1 MWNFVVS
8 KVNEWVTAAREIYSV
23 DPVIF
28 VILITAMAPVFYYSI
43 FRLVRALAKRNSK
56 EIPLWSAIF
65 LAATAIPYLYV
76 LIFGRNFPWWLYI
89 VLGLLLAQAV
99 YSLVKKLRKKP
110 AKGGT
115 EAAAPDSTDA
125 PKGR

>member
-8 KVNEWVTAAREIYSV
+8 KVQEWVTAAREIYSV

-28 VILITAMAPVFYYSI
+28 VVLIVAMAPFFYYSI
-43 FRLVRALAKRNSK
+43 FRLVRALARKNSG
-56 EIPLWSAIF
+56 EIPLWSAVF

-89 VLGLLLAQAV
+89 VLGLLLAQGV
-99 YSLVKKLRKKP
+99 YSLVKKLRVKP
-110 AKGGT
+110 AGEDGKN
-115 EAAAPDSTDA
+115 P
-125 PKGR
+125 PKP